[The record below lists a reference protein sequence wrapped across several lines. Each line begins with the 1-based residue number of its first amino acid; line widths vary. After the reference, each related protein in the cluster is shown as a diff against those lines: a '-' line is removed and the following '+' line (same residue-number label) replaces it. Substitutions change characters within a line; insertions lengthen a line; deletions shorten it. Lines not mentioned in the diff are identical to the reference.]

1 MAENTTPTEKTNEK
15 KVNTNTGPTF
25 GEHMQQGWD
34 KMHATLGTGGV
45 VAVILAIMLLTVIKG
60 YDDRIDHLKG
70 KLYGQRHHPMMY
82 RDDRSSDERGW
93 KEDMERAHDTMDRR
107 MEMMEERRNTMIR
120 EPMDII
126 PAQPAARVIVP
137 AETLPMPVG
146 QYAGYRSVDG
156 ESYKYSLQITED
168 TLTGTLASDDE
179 DMLKSYAEQLTK
191 LHLDVTG
198 KEGQIQFTGK
208 STRLGDV
215 ARLLNAE

>member
-1 MAENTTPTEKTNEK
+1 MKE
-15 KVNTNTGPTF
+15 
-25 GEHMQQGWD
+25 
-34 KMHATLGTGGV
+34 
-45 VAVILAIMLLTVIKG
+45 
-60 YDDRIDHLKG
+60 
-70 KLYGQRHHPMMY
+70 
-82 RDDRSSDERGW
+82 RS
-93 KEDMERAHDTMDRR
+93 
-107 MEMMEERRNTMIR
+107 NNIIR